1 MSTEIEELQINITL
15 WDVEDDPTIKEM
27 FRILDLNNDQDI
39 IQTMNEEVETAEA
52 EIKKSTAAGYK

>member
-39 IQTMNEEVETAEA
+39 IPTMNEEVETAEV